1 MRKTHNKLFY
11 GAYTHKA
18 VFKMPWAGWL
28 YPTTD
33 EHLQRLLLD
42 PSSFVGHMQFSKDI
56 FKITKYRTE
65 IIKLAEFILKN
76 RKHIKFRIQSEN
88 TMFYGNKDVILGL
101 VSKFWDNWANIQ
113 TVATHKNRL
122 PEPNTVFCKRLP
134 LGKYQYQIHIK
145 KNLHTIL
152 KSKQREELWS
162 YLSQNTDV
170 ACVSSAQLQDFLS
183 GKSDFGWDGYF
194 YVTEEKMITPIY
206 MIAPNI
212 IHKILKHVQI

>member
-1 MRKTHNKLFY
+1 M
-11 GAYTHKA
+11 
-18 VFKMPWAGWL
+18 
-28 YPTTD
+28 
-33 EHLQRLLLD
+33 
-42 PSSFVGHMQFSKDI
+42 
-56 FKITKYRTE
+56 
-65 IIKLAEFILKN
+65 
-76 RKHIKFRIQSEN
+76 
-88 TMFYGNKDVILGL
+88 
-101 VSKFWDNWANIQ
+101 
-113 TVATHKNRL
+113 
-122 PEPNTVFCKRLP
+122 FCKRLP